1 MTSRKTTSVIS
12 AITGVIALFALSSWI
27 LPPAAPV
34 GEFQDIVFNQII
46 RDSTIGA
53 TSQNDS
59 LYGDCIVEGENFGAG
74 DKLYRLVVSDTDTV
88 IIEFLVLDTSAL
100 TLFVLTNVFDEDT
113 QSDCPDSCFLRIDS
127 SQNTEVAFLPGI
139 YWLSVDGNISTGAEP
154 FGEGSFE
161 LAIRNQDDLEDIE
174 CGQII
179 TSQTT
184 NRLSNFGALDYAACL
199 TDLDTTYVS
208 GDRAYKFVST
218 DTSEFVFTLN
228 KLDNLNLEL
237 FLLFIYEDA
246 STGEIVFLGC
256 IERSATGGETEQ
268 ITKLLNPG
276 TYLLVVDGPEDSEGG
291 LNEGSFELSLACPE
305 DYLSIG
311 CGDLVMGSTTDRV
324 NYNTEY
330 DTCGSGYEAGDLT
343 YEFVLANTDDV
354 TITLTPTEGANLDL
368 FLLSDSLT
376 CMAVSDTADGSTEKI
391 TLELAPGTYYI
402 VVDGLSEGDTA
413 VAAGPFMLEVVCAS
427 LPVELVSF
435 QAREIEDGI
444 KVDWVTASEI
454 AFEGFYLQKSHS
466 GETWDN
472 LTWQGSKGSPTTSAQ
487 YTFVDAQPYDGA
499 NFFRLM
505 AVDFDGS
512 TEYSGIVQV
521 NFKNNTSRSEFKV
534 YPTLATDWITIEG
547 FEDGHPIRYEIRSVL
562 GHLLLN
568 GRIDGNGQNIE
579 ISNLSSGLLY
589 LTLNDGK
596 RFKTVPIQKN

>member
-12 AITGVIALFALSSWI
+12 AIAGVIALFSLSSWL

-34 GEFQDIVFNQII
+34 GEFQDIVFNEII
-46 RDSTIGA
+46 TDSTIGA

-59 LYGDCIVEGENFGAG
+59 LLYEDCVNPGENFLAG

-88 IIEFLVLDTSAL
+88 IIQFEVLDSSAL
-100 TLFVLTNVFDEDT
+100 TLFVLTNMFDVET
-113 QSDCPDSCFLRIDS
+113 QSDCPDSCLLRIDGTNS
-127 SQNTEVAFLPGI
+127 VEVGFSPGT
-139 YWLSVDGNISTGAEP
+139 YWLSVDGNISSEAEA

-161 LAIRNQDDLEDIE
+161 LAIRNDDFVGDIE

-184 NRLSNFGALDYAACL
+184 ESLSNFDVLEYANCL
-199 TDLDTTYVS
+199 SGLDTTYVS

-237 FLLFIYEDA
+237 FLLFIYEDLE
-246 STGEIVFLGC
+246 TGEIVFLGC
-256 IERSATGGETEQ
+256 IEKSSTGGETEE
-268 ITKLLNPG
+268 ITKLLGPG
-276 TYLLVVDGPEDSEGG
+276 TYLLVVDGPEDSEGV
-291 LNEGSFELSLACPE
+291 NEGSFELSVACPE

-311 CGDLVMGSTTDRV
+311 CGDLVMGSTSDRV
-324 NYNTEY
+324 NYNTVY
-330 DTCGSGYEAGDLT
+330 DTCGSGYEGGDLT
-343 YEFVLANTDDV
+343 YQFVLANADDLR
-354 TITLTPTEGANLDL
+354 IILTPTEGDNLDL
-368 FLLSDSLT
+368 ILLTDSFT
-376 CMAVSDTADGSTEKI
+376 CLAISDTADGSLERI
-391 TLELAPGTYYI
+391 FQTLEAGTYYI
-402 VVDGLSEGDTA
+402 VVDGLVENDTA
-413 VAAGPFMLEVVCAS
+413 AAGPFMLEVVCVS

-454 AFEGFYLQKSHS
+454 AFEGFYLQKSNS

-487 YTFVDAQPYDGA
+487 YTYVDAQPYAGA

-505 AVDFDGS
+505 AVDFDGT

-521 NFKNNTSRSEFKV
+521 NFKNNTARSEFKV

-547 FEDGHPIRYEIRSVL
+547 FEEGHPIRYEIRSVL